1 MTRLMCAR
9 ALSAFLLALLLAGL
23 LASPGVFAHGVAQQ
37 DQGFIANAFGVHVW
51 PFMYL
56 GAKHMVTGYDHLL
69 YLVGIIFFLSQFRD
83 IAIFVSL
90 FALGHSIT
98 LLVGVLSGLHVNPY
112 LIDAII
118 GLSICYKALE
128 NLSDFRFLNPKIA
141 VFAFGLAH
149 GFGLSSKLQ
158 DLTLSTNGLI
168 PNMLAFNLGVEIGQ
182 LLALVILLS
191 SLSWLRKQTHYLAI
205 SNTVN
210 IGLFGA
216 GLVLFGMHITGY
228 LLR

>member
-1 MTRLMCAR
+1 MA
-9 ALSAFLLALLLAGL
+9 
-23 LASPGVFAHGVAQQ
+23 FAHGVAQQ

-69 YLVGIIFFLSQFRD
+69 YLVGVIFFLSKLRD

-118 GLSICYKALE
+118 GISICYKALE
-128 NLSDFRFLNPKIA
+128 NLSKFRFLNPKIA
-141 VFAFGLAH
+141 VFSFGLAH

-158 DLTLSTNGLI
+158 DLALSTNGLI

-191 SLSWLRKQTHYLAI
+191 SLSWLRKQPHYPAI

-216 GLVLFGMHITGY
+216 GLMFFGMHFTGY

>member
-9 ALSAFLLALLLAGL
+9 ALSAFLLAGLLAGL

-69 YLVGIIFFLSQFRD
+69 YLVGVVFFLSKFRD

-128 NLSDFRFLNPKIA
+128 NLSEFRFLNPKIA
-141 VFAFGLAH
+141 VFGFGLAH

-158 DLTLSTNGLI
+158 DLTLSANGLL

-216 GLVLFGMHITGY
+216 GLMLFGMHITGY